1 MADFHVIGG
10 ATKTL
15 AHPQI
20 RKIQVSDL
28 SDVLRAGFS
37 DFWDKPS
44 HYAFLGLIYA
54 VVGIAL
60 AVWSSGANALP
71 IIFPLASGFAL
82 LGPLAAVG
90 LYEIS
95 RRKEQGA
102 DTSWQH
108 AVEVIRSP
116 ALPSI
121 IAVGIFIFAIFY
133 LWLTAAESIYQSIF
147 GLAPP
152 TSITA
157 FVQEV
162 LTTDRGWHL
171 IMWGCGVGFLFA
183 LFTLA
188 TTFIAFPL
196 MVDRDVGAFAA
207 VETSMRAFFANP
219 IPVLAW
225 GLIVA
230 ALLVIGSIPFFVGL
244 AIVVPVLGHATWH
257 LYRKLV
263 V

>member
-10 ATKTL
+10 ASETL

-20 RKIQVSDL
+20 RKIHISDL
-28 SDVLRAGFS
+28 GDVLRAGFS

-44 HYAFLGLIYA
+44 HYAFIGFIYA
-54 VVGIAL
+54 IVGVAL
-60 AVWSSGANALP
+60 ALWSSGTNALP
-71 IIFPLASGFAL
+71 MIFPLASGFAL
-82 LGPLAAVG
+82 LGPLAAIG

-95 RRKEQGA
+95 RRKEQGL
-102 DTSWQH
+102 DTSWVH
-108 AVEVIRSP
+108 AIDVLRSP

-121 IAVGIFIFAIFY
+121 IAVGIMIFAIFY
-133 LWLTAAESIYQSIF
+133 LWLAMAESIYQATMGMS
-147 GLAPP
+147 AP
-152 TSITA
+152 TSIAELLDRVFTTA
-157 FVQEV
+157 GGTQ
-162 LTTDRGWHL
+162 L
-171 IMWGCGVGFLFA
+171 ILWGCGIGFLFA

-196 MVDRDVGAFAA
+196 LLDRDVGAFAA
-207 VETSMRAFFANP
+207 IETCVRAFFANP
-219 IPVLAW
+219 VPILAW

-230 ALLVIGSIPFFVGL
+230 VLLVIGSIPFFVGL
-244 AIVVPVLGHATWH
+244 AVVVPVLGHATWH

>member
-10 ATKTL
+10 ATKTQ

-20 RKIQVSDL
+20 RKIHISDL
-28 SDVLRAGFS
+28 GDALREGLA

-54 VVGIAL
+54 VVGVAL
-60 AVWSSGANALP
+60 AIWSSGANALP
-71 IIFPLASGFAL
+71 MIFPLASGFAL
-82 LGPLAAVG
+82 LGPLAAIG

-95 RRKEQGA
+95 RRKEQGL
-102 DTSWQH
+102 DTSWVH
-108 AVEVIRSP
+108 ATEVLRSP

-121 IAVGIFIFAIFY
+121 LAVGIMIFAVFY
-133 LWLTAAESIYQSIF
+133 LWLAMAESIYQATM
-147 GLAPP
+147 GLSAP
-152 TSITA
+152 TS
-157 FVQEV
+157 VQSLFERIF
-162 LTTDRGWHL
+162 TTSSGAQL
-171 IMWGCGVGFLFA
+171 ILWGCGIGFLFA

-196 MVDRDVGAFAA
+196 LLDRDVGALAA
-207 VETSMRAFFANP
+207 VETSLRAFIANP

-225 GLIVA
+225 GFIVA

-244 AIVVPVLGHATWH
+244 AVVVPILGHSTWH